1 MPEYLVLLAQ
11 THESFRKAELEAL
24 AVLENISVDLSSH
37 DEKSPFLYVTLQ
49 DDDEAKRLIQRSILA
64 RAVYELWGKADSEN
78 ALHEDVRHRSSSRF
92 EKYKTPSFKFDFISH
107 RGSRT
112 KSQQR
117 DMFESFD
124 YLGFDGP
131 IKMRDPDEIFT
142 IIEEYEPAYHSNTD
156 PPRLS
161 HIFFGRFIGESQRDV
176 VDKYDLKKR
185 RYIGTT
191 SFDAELALISCN
203 IALAGPQKIVY
214 DPFAGT
220 GSFLVAASH
229 FGAMALGSDIDGR
242 QIRGKKARNITT
254 NYDQYKL
261 QSFFLDTFVGDFTH
275 NPIRASFKLDA
286 IVCDPPY
293 GVREGLKVL
302 GSRDTE
308 RYADK
313 KPTVLENGDLSHLRP
328 DYIPPKKPYH
338 FDALLD
344 DLLEFAA
351 RNLVDEGRLCCWMP
365 TANEDYGERTI
376 PKHPE
381 LELISNCVQEFNR
394 WSRRLLTYVR
404 KVREGDDAGLVS
416 SHREKKVYSQVQF
429 RDKYFSGFSATANS
443 VV

>member
-1 MPEYLVLLAQ
+1 M
-11 THESFRKAELEAL
+11 TLE
-24 AVLENISVDLSSH
+24 
-37 DEKSPFLYVTLQ
+37 
-49 DDDEAKRLIQRSILA
+49 DDDQARRLVRRSILS
-64 RAVYELWGKADSEN
+64 RAIYEVWGKADSEA
-78 ALHEDVRHRSSSRF
+78 ALHEDVRARSSSEF
-92 EKYKTPSFKFDFISH
+92 DSMFVVYLFFLVCSSNLTVKEYKTASFKFDFISF
-107 RGSRT
+107 RGSRV
-112 KSQQR
+112 KAEQR
-117 DMFESFD
+117 DIFESFD

-131 IKMRDPDEIFT
+131 IKMRNPEEIFA
-142 IIEEYEPAYHSNTD
+142 IIEDYKPSFHSNVD
-156 PPRLS
+156 KPRLR
-161 HIFFGRFIGESQRDV
+161 HIFFGRFLAYSQRDV
-176 VDKYDLKKR
+176 VDKFDLKKR

-203 IALAGPQKIVY
+203 IALTGPGKIVY

-220 GSFLVAASH
+220 GSFLVAISH

-242 QIRGKKARNITT
+242 QIRGKKNRNITT
-254 NYDQYKL
+254 NYHQYSL
-261 QSFFLDTFVGDFTH
+261 QNYFLDTFISDFTH

-302 GSRDTE
+302 GSRDSE
-308 RYADK
+308 RYAAG

-365 TANEDYGERTI
+365 TANEDYGQREI
-376 PKHPE
+376 PAHSD

-404 KVREGDDAGLVS
+404 KVRVAGIQDS
-416 SHREKKVYSQVQF
+416 DRPRGKRVYLEEQF
-429 RDKYFSGFSATANS
+429 RDKYFRGFSEKPK
-443 VV
+443 